1 MSGPNDQSQAP
12 YNQTNTPRTMPA
24 NLAASEP
31 VLLVPGSEIREPRLV
46 MSKVLTV
53 CMVCLIA
60 MGMTNLYSA
69 ASGTSLFWS
78 QLRNLA
84 LALAAFVAFGWFIPP
99 RWLNTYA
106 YWFYAGVCMLLVL
119 VDMMGNIAGGSQR
132 WLRIGSFAFQP
143 SELAKI
149 AIVTIVAKFFYTSRL
164 SRPYSLRDLMPL
176 AAIISVAFILIFL
189 QPDLGTAGVCAIIA
203 VVQLAFIRVNMKSL
217 GIVAAA
223 GLIVAVVGWVF
234 LLRDYQ
240 KLRVLNLLN
249 PELDP
254 TNTGYNSLQSL
265 VAIGSGQFL
274 GKGFLQGTQNQLQFL
289 PARHTDFI
297 FAVFSEEHGFLGA
310 TILFSLFSLM
320 IYSGLLIAK
329 QARDIFSSLLAIG
342 CAAIIFVSFFINTSM
357 VLGLFPVVGV
367 PLPFFSYG
375 GTALIMFCM
384 SLGILVGVER
394 DTLGRFRRATPFGV
408 ARKEVNSR

>member
-12 YNQTNTPRTMPA
+12 HNQTTTPRTMPA

-46 MSKVLTV
+46 MSKVLMA
-53 CMVCLIA
+53 CMTILIL

-78 QLRNLA
+78 QLRNLG
-84 LALAAFVAFGWFIPP
+84 LALVAFAAFGWFIPP

-106 YWFYAGVCMLLVL
+106 YWVYGAICALLIL
-119 VDMMGNIAGGSQR
+119 VDFTGNIAGGSQR
-132 WLRIGSFAFQP
+132 WLRIGGFAFQP

-149 AIVTIVAKFFYTSRL
+149 SVVTIVAKFFYTSRL
-164 SRPYSLRDLMPL
+164 SRPYSLRDLAPL
-176 AAIISVAFILIFL
+176 AAIIGVAFILIFL

-203 VVQLAFIRVNMKSL
+203 TVQLAFIRVNLKSI
-217 GIVAAA
+217 GVVAAI
-223 GLIVAVVGWVF
+223 GLVVLVVSWGFF
-234 LLRDYQ
+234 LHDYQ

-254 TNTGYNSLQSL
+254 SGSGYNSLQSL

-310 TILFSLFSLM
+310 TVLFLLFALI
-320 IYSGLLIAK
+320 IYSGLLIAR

-342 CAAIIFVSFFINTSM
+342 CAAIIFVSFLINTSM

-384 SLGILVGVER
+384 SLGILVGIER
-394 DTLGRFRRATPFGV
+394 DSLGRFRRGTPFGV
-408 ARKEVNSR
+408 ARKEVSQR

>member
-1 MSGPNDQSQAP
+1 
-12 YNQTNTPRTMPA
+12 MPA

-46 MSKVLTV
+46 MSKVLIT
-53 CMVCLIA
+53 CMTILIL

-69 ASGTSLFWS
+69 ASGTTLFWS
-78 QLRNLA
+78 QLRNLG

-106 YWFYAGVCMLLVL
+106 YWFYAGVCVLLVF
-119 VDMMGNIAGGSQR
+119 VDLTGNIAGGSQR
-132 WLRIGSFAFQP
+132 WLKIGGFAFQP

-149 AIVTIVAKFFYTSRL
+149 SIVTIVAKFFYTSRL
-164 SRPYSLRDLMPL
+164 SRPYSLRDLAPL
-176 AAIISVAFILIFL
+176 AAIIGVAFVLIFL
-189 QPDLGTAGVCAIIA
+189 QPDLGTAGVCGIIA
-203 VVQLAFIRVNMKSL
+203 AVQLCFIRVNKKSI
-217 GIVAAA
+217 GIVVTT
-223 GLIVAVVGWVF
+223 GLTVVTIAWFFF
-234 LLRDYQ
+234 LREYQ

-249 PELDP
+249 PERDP
-254 TNTGYNSLQSL
+254 TNSGYNSLQSL
-265 VAIGSGQFL
+265 IAIGSGQFI

-310 TILFSLFSLM
+310 SLLFTLFSLI
-320 IYSGLLIAK
+320 IYAGLLIAK

-408 ARKEVNSR
+408 ARKEVSSR